1 MTKDAHISDLE
12 KELQETKKQLA
23 FYKDRCK
30 KSESN
35 ERRLFHE
42 VYQYKELIHSSTA
55 LITLLL
61 GPDFVIDFANDAIRK
76 VWGKGDQVTGKP
88 LLEVLPELKGKEI
101 EDYLNFVY
109 QTGETFEAFEEP
121 VEHIIDGEKVLYYF
135 DFTYQAQ
142 YDLNGEL
149 VGIGVFAQD
158 VTERAILNQ
167 KIKKNEKEFR
177 ELVNLMPH
185 KISVANSLGETIFYN
200 QAWLDYVGKSM
211 NQFLDTNWTEVVHP
225 DHTAEIEHI
234 FSDFLPKGEDF
245 KIELKLKSKTGD
257 YLWHLCQVTAIKDE
271 HGQVNSWISSS
282 TEIQQLK
289 EEEEKQEAFLKLVSH
304 ELKTPVTSIKGYIQL
319 IQSMTGKE
327 NEQNKTL
334 KPYLKRVED
343 QVERLIHLISE
354 MLDLS
359 RIEQNELELNKTEFD
374 LNRLVEEA
382 VEDICYTNQE
392 VRINIHHEDEFQVL
406 ADRNRIEQV
415 MLNFLTNAIKYS
427 PENKHIDIRIF
438 KRDKNSV
445 GVKIKDHG
453 LGISRKDRQHIF
465 RRFFRVEGKNQDTYS
480 GFGIGLYLSN
490 EIIERHNGKIFV
502 KSKVGEGSEF
512 IFTLPLNQ
520 N

>member
-1 MTKDAHISDLE
+1 
-12 KELQETKKQLA
+12 
-23 FYKDRCK
+23 
-30 KSESN
+30 
-35 ERRLFHE
+35 
-42 VYQYKELIHSSTA
+42 
-55 LITLLL
+55 
-61 GPDFVIDFANDAIRK
+61 
-76 VWGKGDQVTGKP
+76 
-88 LLEVLPELKGKEI
+88 LEVLPELKGKEI

-234 FSDFLPKGEDF
+234 FLDFLPKGEDF

-289 EEEEKQEAFLKLVSH
+289 EEEEKQE
-304 ELKTPVTSIKGYIQL
+304 
-319 IQSMTGKE
+319 
-327 NEQNKTL
+327 
-334 KPYLKRVED
+334 
-343 QVERLIHLISE
+343 
-354 MLDLS
+354 
-359 RIEQNELELNKTEFD
+359 
-374 LNRLVEEA
+374 
-382 VEDICYTNQE
+382 
-392 VRINIHHEDEFQVL
+392 
-406 ADRNRIEQV
+406 
-415 MLNFLTNAIKYS
+415 
-427 PENKHIDIRIF
+427 
-438 KRDKNSV
+438 
-445 GVKIKDHG
+445 
-453 LGISRKDRQHIF
+453 
-465 RRFFRVEGKNQDTYS
+465 
-480 GFGIGLYLSN
+480 
-490 EIIERHNGKIFV
+490 
-502 KSKVGEGSEF
+502 
-512 IFTLPLNQ
+512 
-520 N
+520 